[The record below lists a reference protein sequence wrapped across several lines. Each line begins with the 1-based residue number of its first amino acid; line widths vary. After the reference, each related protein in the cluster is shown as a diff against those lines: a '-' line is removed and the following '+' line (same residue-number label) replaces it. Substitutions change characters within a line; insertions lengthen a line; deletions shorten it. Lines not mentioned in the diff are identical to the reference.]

1 MYIESARSIGF
12 GSGSGDVDFDEPFE
26 RVDVGEEEECW
37 GAAEDAESLG
47 PCSRVCVQGPCGPAG
62 VFHWEW

>member
-37 GAAEDAESLG
+37 GGAEDAETWSGCFVDHLK
-47 PCSRVCVQGPCGPAG
+47 
-62 VFHWEW
+62 

>member
-37 GAAEDAESLG
+37 GGAEDAETWSGCFVDHLKN
-47 PCSRVCVQGPCGPAG
+47 SI
-62 VFHWEW
+62 EI